1 MKGCV
6 TMTENY
12 NITDMKKTVAILNAM
27 TGTKYAKLLA
37 LWDKVYNNRTETAI
51 ADMKALCNQY
61 NIDFKYTEMWFL
73 DMIY

>member
-1 MKGCV
+1 
-6 TMTENY
+6 MTKNY
-12 NITDMKKTVAILNAM
+12 NIADMKKTVAILNEM

-73 DMIY
+73 DMVY

>member
-1 MKGCV
+1 
-6 TMTENY
+6 MTKNY

-37 LWDKVYNNRTETAI
+37 LWDKVYNDRTESAI
-51 ADMKALCNQY
+51 ADMKALCKQY

-73 DMIY
+73 DMVY

>member
-1 MKGCV
+1 
-6 TMTENY
+6 MTENY

-37 LWDKVYNNRTETAI
+37 LWDKVYNNRTEAAV

>member
-1 MKGCV
+1 
-6 TMTENY
+6 MTKNY
-12 NITDMKKTVAILNAM
+12 NIADMKKTVAILNAM

-73 DMIY
+73 DMVY